1 MYIYLYKRIRFPV
14 LVPRAVSVAQ
24 DPHRHLAHSAFSPS
38 GDYVTYHVAHCGS
51 HLSITSPLPCGRK
64 PGEQFPASSSLHGLF
79 SVFESS
85 FCSRN
90 IFRPTSNRPCF
101 CLEMILTT
109 SFPELSIP
117 SWLWNKAAFTEF
129 LLCSFTRAAG
139 KNYRQLGGLK
149 RQKCILLQFKR
160 SESKTKVWQGG
171 FCGLWGSPLSE
182 RGSWAWSHGTP
193 VRPLSAR
200 ALPSACTLS
209 SVSPLSVSPHPV
221 VSLIRILVTQF
232 KAYLD
237 NPRWSVHLKIL
248 NQNGKDPFCRQDDVH
263 RLQECALNTFG
274 QWWGSHFS
282 MSHTW

>member
-1 MYIYLYKRIRFPV
+1 
-14 LVPRAVSVAQ
+14 
-24 DPHRHLAHSAFSPS
+24 
-38 GDYVTYHVAHCGS
+38 
-51 HLSITSPLPCGRK
+51 
-64 PGEQFPASSSLHGLF
+64 
-79 SVFESS
+79 
-85 FCSRN
+85 
-90 IFRPTSNRPCF
+90 
-101 CLEMILTT
+101 MILTT

-129 LLCSFTRAAG
+129 LLCSFARAAG

-149 RQKCILLQFKR
+149 RQKCILLQFNR
-160 SESKTKVWQGG
+160 SESKTKVRQGG

-182 RGSWAWSHGTP
+182 GGSWAWSHSTP

-209 SVSPLSVSPHPV
+209 SANPLSVSPHPI
-221 VSLIRILVTQF
+221 VSLIRTLVTQF

-248 NQNGKDPFCRQDDVH
+248 NQNGKDPFCGQDDVH

-274 QWWGSHFS
+274 RGGGWSFFNVPHS
-282 MSHTW
+282 VRRRHSAKHCVDHMISS